1 MLRNVAVAVC
11 DGVAVFEL
19 GVLCEVFGLDRSA
32 DGLPA
37 YDFAVCAVDPPPLRT
52 TSGFLVDT
60 SHRLERLESADLIAV
75 PAWRDVGQRPP
86 EELLE
91 ALRRAVGRGA
101 RVMSVCTGAFV
112 LAAAGLLDGRRATTH
127 WRYAEALAAA
137 HPEVEVDPSVL
148 YIDEDPVLTSAGTAA
163 GIDLC
168 LHLVR
173 REHGAAVA
181 NAVARRMVVAP
192 HRDGGQAQYI
202 ETPVMPDR
210 GDDLAGVLAW
220 AQAHLHE
227 PLTVGDLAR
236 RAHMS
241 TRTLARRF
249 SALTGTTPHRWILLQ
264 RVQLAQRLLEE
275 TEHEVEEVARQAG
288 FGGAAIMRH
297 HFLQWRGTSP
307 QRYRR
312 SFSRGAGPGLRVPVR
327 ASTASGTPSPVALR
341 SGR

>member
-1 MLRNVAVAVC
+1 MLRDVAVAVC

-37 YDFAVCAVDPPPLRT
+37 YDFAVCAVEPPPLRT
-52 TSGFLVDT
+52 TSGFLLDT
-60 SHRLERLESADLIAV
+60 PHGLDRLESADLVAV
-75 PAWRDVGQRPP
+75 PAWRDVRERPP
-86 EELLE
+86 EALLE
-91 ALRRAVGRGA
+91 ALRRAVWRGA

-112 LAAAGLLDGRRATTH
+112 LAAAGLLQGRRATTH

-137 HPEVEVDPSVL
+137 YPDVRVDPSVL

-173 REHGAAVA
+173 REHGATVA
-181 NAVARRMVVAP
+181 NAVARRMVVSP

-202 ETPVMPDR
+202 ETPVIPDR

-220 AQAHLHE
+220 AQAHLDQQ
-227 PLTVGDLAR
+227 LSIGDLAA

-241 TRTLARRF
+241 TRTFARRF

-264 RVQLAQRLLEE
+264 RVHLAQRLLEE

-288 FGGAAIMRH
+288 FGGAAVMRH
-297 HFLQWRGTSP
+297 HFLRWRGTSP

-312 SFSRGAGPGLRVPVR
+312 SFSRGAAPGVR
-327 ASTASGTPSPVALR
+327 GGARAAAGGVR
-341 SGR
+341 SAAPQRLGS